1 MLNHFIQI
9 VKIYYIYYYCI
20 KLKKDEIMDNNQIKL
35 LHHCTISQCQKIA
48 EENCF
53 DSLQFDL
60 VGPTGTLH
68 CRWLDAYYGMFVEI
82 GKESNGFM
90 TVNTFI
96 MHDEIHCE
104 NLIIV

>member
-1 MLNHFIQI
+1 M
-9 VKIYYIYYYCI
+9 
-20 KLKKDEIMDNNQIKL
+20 NNTQREL
-35 LHHCTISQCQKIA
+35 PQLCTISQCQKIA
-48 EENCF
+48 KDNGF

-68 CRWLDAYYGMFVEI
+68 CRWLDAYFGMFVEI

-90 TVNTFI
+90 RTNTFI

-104 NLIIV
+104 NLIVL